1 MFESETELSK
11 TIGSVFDAARLV
23 NDAIANRHGVR
34 ASMPAMLT
42 HTVTFG
48 CNAKCVMCDSWQK
61 PTEGDLSLEQIA
73 RVYEKLPRMLAV
85 RLTGGE
91 PWVRQDFSEILRLAE
106 QKLQP
111 RYLHVTTNGFLT
123 DRILKTCS
131 DSRRETPLDVLVS
144 LDGVGEK
151 HNTIRGNRNAYRTCM
166 ETISELAKNRTK
178 WNLRVA
184 VNQTVIDAEG
194 VDHYKQLRDEL
205 DKLDVRVHLIIAYSG
220 SATYSTQ
227 AQINM
232 APREVGS
239 FDTFG
244 DFTDEKLRELFEA
257 FAADLPNFDF
267 KERIAKQY
275 YLEGI
280 RNRLLHDI
288 GSPNPPC
295 VALSSHLR
303 LFPNGDVPICQMNT
317 ETVGNLNKDSFE
329 AVWFGTEALEKRE
342 WVRGCPGCWAECE
355 VVPSA
360 VFSADLLLPK
370 AFRKAIRS
378 SPQSSRKQQDPVSSD
393 STPQS
398 EPRVY
403 QLQIN
408 PRGDQKPDPC
418 DSPRLDSPQ

>member
-1 MFESETELSK
+1 MFERVTELGT
-11 TIGSVFDAARLV
+11 TITPLLDAVRLGK
-23 NDAIANRHGVR
+23 DAIANRHGVR

-61 PTEGDLSLEQIA
+61 PTENDLTLEQIA
-73 RVYEKLPRMLAV
+73 DVYDKLPRMLAV

-91 PWVRQDFSEILRLAE
+91 PWVRQDFGEILHLAE

-166 ETISELAKNRTK
+166 ETISELAKNREK

-194 VDHYKQLRDEL
+194 VDHYKQLREEL
-205 DKLDVRVHLIIAYSG
+205 AKLDVRVHIIIAYSG
-220 SATYSTQ
+220 SATYSTR

-232 APREVGS
+232 APQEIGS

-244 DFTDEKLRELFEA
+244 DFTDEKLRELFDA
-257 FAADLPNFDF
+257 FAADLPNFDW
-267 KERIAKQY
+267 KERKAKQY

-280 RNRLLHDI
+280 RNRLLNDA
-288 GSPNPPC
+288 GTPNPPC

-303 LFPNGDVPICQMNT
+303 LFPNGDVPTCQMNT
-317 ETVGNLNKDSFE
+317 ETVGNLSRDSFD
-329 AVWFGTEALEKRE
+329 AVWFGTEALEKRS
-342 WVRGCPGCWAECE
+342 WVRECPGCWAECE

-360 VFSADLLLPK
+360 VFSGDLFLPRGL
-370 AFRKAIRS
+370 RKIARS
-378 SPQSSRKQQDPVSSD
+378 SPQSSRERQESQSAEQ
-393 STPQS
+393 TP
-398 EPRVY
+398 PRDLPLY
-403 QLQIN
+403 QLEIR
-408 PRGDQKPDPC
+408 PRGDQKSHAS
-418 DSPRLDSPQ
+418 DSPRLDNPQ